1 MLPGAQALAGADI
14 CYCSWGVSKAAVLKG
29 SDCSAVELEECGG
42 GHVGCTADCAAVLET
57 WVLQLSWRDEGWLKW
72 EYSVRGSAVQGHK
85 QWWELLAISA
95 CCTCRSR
102 QAEQS
107 SLELT
112 LLEHS
117 ECAALTNKGQEMLV
131 LAAWHWVGGKG
142 TDIATW
148 LVHLQTC
155 QNHGTD

>member
-1 MLPGAQALAGADI
+1 M
-14 CYCSWGVSKAAVLKG
+14 
-29 SDCSAVELEECGG
+29 
-42 GHVGCTADCAAVLET
+42 GCTADCAAAVLER
-57 WVLQLSWRDEGWLKW
+57 WVLQLSWRDEGVA
-72 EYSVRGSAVQGHK
+72 EVGVQYYSVRGSAVQGHK

-102 QAEQS
+102 QAEQN

-131 LAAWHWVGGKG
+131 LAAWYWVGGKG
-142 TDIATW
+142 TDIVTW